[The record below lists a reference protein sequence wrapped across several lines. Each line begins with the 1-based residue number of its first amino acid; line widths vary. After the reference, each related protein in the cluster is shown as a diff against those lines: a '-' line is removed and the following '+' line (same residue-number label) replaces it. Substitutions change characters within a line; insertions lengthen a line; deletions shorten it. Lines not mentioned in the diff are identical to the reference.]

1 MSANTPVE
9 NDPVIVKFLEAGSLD
24 KCRMISDDT
33 LKPKLQSYLGV
44 EAYNEA
50 RVIAEDTLQKT
61 GDGHLGINVSPNI
74 IFVPGVMGSLLSSRL
89 GGVWWIDARTR
100 NYINSLRLAPD
111 GKGDATPE
119 HGITPFGVDITYLPF
134 FAAVD
139 KRDDFNYQFFPYDWR
154 KPLTASADSLRDLAK
169 DLASKNRGPINLVAH
184 SMGGLV
190 VRAALAK
197 HGDEMWP
204 LINRIIF
211 IGTPHYGSP
220 AIAGYLKN
228 HLWGFEMMAVLG
240 MYLDRETLRTLWGVL
255 SMLPAPRGIYP
266 GTRVNDPKAWKGSQS
281 GDAYIHPC
289 ANFDMHKAEEWKLDL
304 DQEQTANLQKVLDGA
319 AAFHREL
326 YDTHMSLSQD
336 QRNQMAVIAGVGQET
351 LFRLAYEQKLW
362 GLWSGTDKVKDRVE
376 GDPHRDG
383 DGRVPVASA
392 TLEYVGEM
400 RYVRGVHGG
409 LPMIPAVYEDVFSW
423 LSGGDMQLPKTPE
436 GALEAHLGGPAG
448 GSEAPNLTK
457 VTTPNP
463 LTGDPGLWNLDAP
476 DQQQLDA
483 LKTLVENEQ
492 LPAFNKIRLL

>member
-1 MSANTPVE
+1 MSSNTPAE
-9 NDPVIVKFLEAGSLD
+9 NDPDIVKFLEAPSLD
-24 KCRMISDDT
+24 KFTMLSDDT
-33 LKPKLQSYLGV
+33 LKPKLQSYLGT
-44 EAYNEA
+44 EAYAEA
-50 RVIAEDTLQKT
+50 RAIAEDTLQKT
-61 GDGHLGINVSPNI
+61 TGNLAINVSPNI
-74 IFVPGVMGSLLSSRL
+74 VFVPGVMGSLLSSRL
-89 GGVWWIDARTR
+89 GGVWWIDMRTR

-111 GKGDATPE
+111 GEGDAVPE

-139 KRDDFNYQFFPYDWR
+139 KSEHFNYKFFPYDWR
-154 KPLTASADSLRDLAK
+154 KPLMASTESLRDLVK
-169 DLASKNRGPINLVAH
+169 ELATKNKGPINLVAH

-190 VRAALAK
+190 VRAALAR

-204 LINRIIF
+204 HINRIIF

-228 HLWGFEMMAVLG
+228 HLWGFELMAVLG
-240 MYLDRETLRTLWGVL
+240 MYLDRETFRTLWGVL

-266 GTRVNDPKAWKGSQS
+266 GTREQDPKAWKGGQP

-289 ANFDMHKAEEWKLDL
+289 ANFDMYKAEEWKLDL
-304 DQEQTANLQKVLDGA
+304 NQEQTASLQKILDGA

-326 YDTHMSLSQD
+326 YEAHMKLD
-336 QRNQMAVIAGVGQET
+336 QEQRDRMAVIAGVGQET
-351 LFRLAYEQKLW
+351 LFRLAYKRRW
-362 GLWSGTDKVKDRVE
+362 SLWSDTDKVKDRVE

-392 TLEYVGEM
+392 ALEYVGEM

-409 LPMIPAVYEDVFSW
+409 LPMIQAVYEDVFNW
-423 LSGGDMQLPKTPE
+423 LSGKNMKLPKTPE
-436 GALEAHLGGPAG
+436 GALEAHLGGLAG
-448 GSEAPNLTK
+448 GEEAPNLTK
-457 VTTPNP
+457 VTTANP

-476 DQQQLDA
+476 DQQQLAA
-483 LKTLVENEQ
+483 LKAMVENEQ